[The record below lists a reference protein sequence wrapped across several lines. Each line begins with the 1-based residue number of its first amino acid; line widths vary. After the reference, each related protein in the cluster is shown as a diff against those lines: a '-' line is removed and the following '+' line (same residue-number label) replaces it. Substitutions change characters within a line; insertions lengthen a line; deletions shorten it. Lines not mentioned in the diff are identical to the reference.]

1 MIWQTKVSGLMSMY
15 AHYRESIDRC
25 AKPVTDGRKKMAE
38 GFIKLHRSI
47 KDCWLWKDDEP
58 FSKRDAWIDLL
69 LLANYTDKKILLD
82 GKLTTIK
89 AGQFHTSIL
98 KLSERWKWS
107 RNKTRRFLEILESDE
122 MISTERTAHGTTLT
136 LVNWGRY
143 QHRGTTDGTTE
154 GQSMDSQ
161 WYNRRTVDGTQLKK
175 EKKEKEFIKKGKNEP
190 NPQLKKIE
198 ELYMKEVMNDEL

>member
-1 MIWQTKVSGLMSMY
+1 MEG
-15 AHYRESIDRC
+15 
-25 AKPVTDGRKKMAE
+25 

-82 GKLTTIK
+82 GKLTTIR

-98 KLSERWKWS
+98 KLCERWKWS
-107 RNKTRRFLEILESDE
+107 RNKARRFLEILESDE
-122 MISTERTAHGTTLT
+122 MISTDRTAHGTTLT
-136 LVNWGRY
+136 IVNWEKF
-143 QHRGTTDGTTE
+143 QHRGTTEGTTE

-161 WYNRRTVDGTQLKK
+161 WYNGRTVDGTQHKNIK
-175 EKKEKEFIKKGKNEP
+175 NIKNYKKGKKDNAPHEK
-190 NPQLKKIE
+190 LAEIE
-198 ELYMKEVMNDEL
+198 GLYMQEVIDGQYDE

>member
-1 MIWQTKVSGLMSMY
+1 
-15 AHYRESIDRC
+15 
-25 AKPVTDGRKKMAE
+25 MAE

-47 KDCWLWKDDEP
+47 KDCWIWQDSEP

-69 LLANYTDKKILLD
+69 LLANYTEKKVLLD

-98 KLSERWKWS
+98 KLSERWKWD
-107 RNKTRRFLEILESDE
+107 RKKTRKFLDVLEADQ
-122 MISTERTAHGTTLT
+122 MITTKRTAHGTTLT
-136 LVNWGRY
+136 LVNWGKY
-143 QHRGTTDGTTE
+143 QHRGTTEGTTD
-154 GQSMDSQ
+154 GQQMD
-161 WYNRRTVDGTQLKK
+161 NRWDNGGTTPSPQLKK

-198 ELYMKEVMNDEL
+198 ELYMKEVMNDQLRDSL